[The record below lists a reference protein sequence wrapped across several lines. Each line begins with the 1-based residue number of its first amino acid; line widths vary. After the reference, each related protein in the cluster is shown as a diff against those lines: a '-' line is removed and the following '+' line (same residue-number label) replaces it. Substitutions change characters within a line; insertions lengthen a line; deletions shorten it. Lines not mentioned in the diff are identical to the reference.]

1 MEGFPQGEGIMVV
14 RYLSDIINMDITESG
29 IPIYYKDT
37 TINSIRR
44 RIPIW

>member
-1 MEGFPQGEGIMVV
+1 MMVIGMQKRIV
-14 RYLSDIINMDITESG
+14 RQISDIINIDKTESG
-29 IPIYYKDT
+29 KLVFWKDK